1 MDERKYEIR
10 QRENKKYYIHN
21 LSDDSSLSEDM
32 ESKGELYKVMASL
45 LYPPIKKAYIT
56 KKKITLFAL

>member
-10 QRENKKYYIHN
+10 KDGKQGYFIHN
-21 LSDDSSLSEDM
+21 LANGMRMSKNM
-32 ESKGELYKVMASL
+32 ESKGELYKEMASL